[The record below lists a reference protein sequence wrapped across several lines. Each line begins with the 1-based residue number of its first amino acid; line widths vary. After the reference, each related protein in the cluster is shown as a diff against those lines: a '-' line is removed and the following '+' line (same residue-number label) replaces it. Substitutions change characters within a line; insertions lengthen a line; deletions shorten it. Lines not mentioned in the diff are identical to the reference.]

1 MERKIVT
8 ASLCWPQ
15 SHSETPRE
23 KDVPLGFVNGAAT
36 STNLLSQFPFPLLPP
51 SLPPSLHCPPQKVR
65 GRPLG
70 TSPLPSKGTGTATG
84 YFPCPPTEDS
94 GKATGY
100 PPVLHR
106 RCGGGKDIAGVLE
119 TYNRNKNKGAG
130 ANQ

>member
-8 ASLCWPQ
+8 ASLCRPQ

-51 SLPPSLHCPPQKVR
+51 CIPPSLRCPPQKVR

-70 TSPLPSKGTGTATG
+70 TFPLPSKGTGAATG
-84 YFPCPPTEDS
+84 YFP
-94 GKATGY
+94 AF
-100 PPVLHR
+100 HR
-106 RCGGGKDIAGVLE
+106 RCGGGHWVPPPSPAE
-119 TYNRNKNKGAG
+119 GA
-130 ANQ
+130 AVEKTL

>member
-1 MERKIVT
+1 MGK
-8 ASLCWPQ
+8 PQ
-15 SHSETPRE
+15 GTMMC
-23 KDVPLGFVNGAAT
+23 PLGFVNGAAT

-51 SLPPSLHCPPQKVR
+51 CIPPSLHCPPQKVR

-94 GKATGY
+94 GEATGY
-100 PPVLHR
+100 LLAPHR

-119 TYNRNKNKGAG
+119 TYNRNKNKGG
-130 ANQ
+130 ANQASP